1 MRIISKKILKK
12 ILQKSTHIRI
22 TTNNSTGCFIKS
34 RLSCA
39 ENERLEKKIDSR
51 MNSKNTGATIF
62 TREMMSSEKIDA
74 ELLKSKEK

>member
-1 MRIISKKILKK
+1 MKIIRKKILKK
-12 ILQKSTHIRI
+12 TQKNPLTVKSPQTIPLDVSLSRACLVQK
-22 TTNNSTGCFIKS
+22 TNGLK
-34 RLSCA
+34 
-39 ENERLEKKIDSR
+39 KKIDSR